1 MSSCPTLL
9 LVLPTSSLH
18 PRLSGLGLSG
28 LLVRVAD
35 SHLRWGC
42 PVPCQHTGRCCH
54 SAVNRLIHS
63 YVIHILSPLSI
74 LSNSICVHLIST
86 VSTGSLPIARE
97 TPFPFRNLSP
107 PFYFTLPFSLR
118 TLRGWHFPK
127 KLRTFLPSAFL
138 RALSHLDFDFVF
150 LILFQS
156 LLIHAGS
163 SFLLL
168 PFSLPC
174 RGWVTPSL
182 FVLAGVLTVL

>member
-1 MSSCPTLL
+1 MLEKSLRYSHCSASQARNSPQKKFSKSS
-9 LVLPTSSLH
+9 SEH
-18 PRLSGLGLSG
+18 P
-28 LLVRVAD
+28 AC
-35 SHLRWGC
+35 SHLPPFMPLLTLPLCLRD
-42 PVPCQHTGRCCH
+42 
-54 SAVNRLIHS
+54 
-63 YVIHILSPLSI
+63 VIHILSPLSI
-74 LSNSICVHLIST
+74 LSNSIYVHLTST
-86 VSTGSLPIARE
+86 VSTGSLPVARE

-138 RALSHLDFDFVF
+138 RALSHLDFVFVF
-150 LILFQS
+150 LILLQS

-174 RGWVTPSL
+174 RGLLTPSL
-182 FVLAGVLTVL
+182 FVLAGVSVL